1 MVFRYYDTH
10 GWHHCTTKAH
20 SHQILLSWAQENN
33 FPKSH
38 QLLGSRSDIAFLD
51 QSITLLGQDIL
62 LTLFHTTVIKE
73 HKEMEVPGKGSSPES
88 QTTTSLENWVCRGL
102 CVKEK

>member
-1 MVFRYYDTH
+1 MVFRSYDTH

-73 HKEMEVPGKGSSPES
+73 HKEMEVPGKEAAQNPKPLLPWRTGSAEDF
-88 QTTTSLENWVCRGL
+88 V
-102 CVKEK
+102 